1 MHVRFETEGSRS
13 DCIHGLQTPH
23 VRSMTIGDS
32 FGTFVDAVPLL
43 DAARDELGPGE
54 FVHDERL
61 SLMDLMSAVE
71 VRLVK

>member
-1 MHVRFETEGSRS
+1 
-13 DCIHGLQTPH
+13 
-23 VRSMTIGDS
+23 MTIGDS